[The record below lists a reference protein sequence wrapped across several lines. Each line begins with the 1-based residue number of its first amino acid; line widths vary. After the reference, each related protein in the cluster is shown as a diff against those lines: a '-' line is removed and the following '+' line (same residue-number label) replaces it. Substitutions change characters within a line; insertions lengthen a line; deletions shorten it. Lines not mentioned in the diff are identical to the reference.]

1 MQKSFLF
8 LSLFFLFLSCT
19 EATKSKTPEV
29 VFQEAIENLEQAETL
44 SYAVERF
51 FAGGD
56 DRKMDL
62 VFKIQKAGFE
72 PHLGFFFYKEM
83 DAQTKIY
90 YKLASLAVV
99 EDHKEKI
106 TVFDYGNDRSIPR
119 YLKAYMEDEDNILQL
134 LKLLQEHKE
143 QAQFLKED
151 MVSETD
157 TYLYQLGTA
166 LVWLDKETALPVQ
179 LALDSSL
186 GANGNILKNGTSR
199 IYSNIVLNQEMNEA
213 DFTAPE
219 NEAYITS
226 VFGVKAEPLLNTA
239 AADWNLEDTNGNN
252 HTLSQYKGKYL
263 FLEAWVSSCH
273 HCIAS
278 LPKIKKIQQDFASKI
293 EVVTVN
299 FDYDLDETKRVI
311 DTYELNY
318 PVLLGNAQ
326 FDKEYDI
333 RSYPSYYVI
342 DPSGKIIYTNR
353 GAIAGE
359 KEQELFTFLE
369 NLR

>member
-1 MQKSFLF
+1 MQKTIFLF
-8 LSLFFLFLSCT
+8 SLAIFFLSCS
-19 EATKSKTPEV
+19 EVTKSKTPAE
-29 VFQEAIENLEQAETL
+29 VFQQTLDNLEDAETL
-44 SYAVERF
+44 SYKVERF
-51 FAGGD
+51 FASND
-56 DRKMDL
+56 QRKMDL

-99 EDHKEKI
+99 EDHKKKI

-119 YLKAYMEDEDNILQL
+119 YLKAYMEDEDNILQV

-143 QAQFLKED
+143 QVHYLKED
-151 MVSETD
+151 KVLEKD
-157 TYLYQLGTA
+157 AYLYQMGTA

-186 GANGNILKNGTSR
+186 GADGSILKNGTSR
-199 IYSNIVLNQEMNEA
+199 IYRNLVLNQPMNDD

-219 NEAYITS
+219 NEAYITN
-226 VFGVKAEPLLNTA
+226 VFGVQAEPLLNSA
-239 AADWNLEDTNGNN
+239 AMDWNFKNTNGET

-278 LPKIKKIQQDFASKI
+278 IPKIKKIQQDFANKM

-299 FDYDLDETKRVI
+299 FDYDLEETKRVI
-311 DTYELNY
+311 ETHQINY

-326 FDKEYDI
+326 FDKDYDI
-333 RSYPSYYVI
+333 RSFPSYYVI

-359 KEQELFTFLE
+359 KEKELFSFLE
-369 NLR
+369 NLH